1 MSLLKN
7 KNTHTEKRKQKLWSR
22 NASLTQSAVETVVF
36 SGVHLLLFV
45 CATAVIYPCY
55 VCLWYYEKQYA
66 RCSRSL
72 VQPWNVNLKHCNQKG
87 KMCKKEKK
95 KTPAKKSFSKPNLS
109 NLNNKDFSGSSK
121 WKSYP
126 SFALLIIAFF
136 PLSRWQSNCS
146 LLFLCYKERKDSNMK
161 YRSRLHYHFN
171 WNTDV
176 TGSIDLSE
184 STQCT
189 NQGDGKKCGL
199 KNASACEDKERNAY
213 LGLVESVRLAAIAH
227 WRQPVV
233 MLFPPSFVV
242 LLAFKWTGCHCWCT
256 QKGFQG
262 NGQCFAWIS
271 AEWNIYI
278 SKQMRSRND

>member
-7 KNTHTEKRKQKLWSR
+7 KNTHTEKRKQKLWSK
-22 NASLTQSAVETVVF
+22 NASLTQSTVETVVF
-36 SGVHLLLFV
+36 SGVHLLIFI

-72 VQPWNVNLKHCNQKG
+72 VQYWNVKLKHCNQKG
-87 KMCKKEKK
+87 KMWKKEKK
-95 KTPAKKSFSKPNLS
+95 KTQQRNNLENRQVP

-136 PLSRWQSNCS
+136 PPSRWQSNSS
-146 LLFLCYKERKDSNMK
+146 LLFLWYKERKDSNMK

-176 TGSIDLSE
+176 TGNTDLSE
-184 STQCT
+184 SAQCKS
-189 NQGDGKKCGL
+189 QGDGKKCVI

-213 LGLVESVRLAAIAH
+213 LGLGGVCLPCCYCTLTAACSNAMSSIICTLAC
-227 WRQPVV
+227 
-233 MLFPPSFVV
+233 L
-242 LLAFKWTGCHCWCT
+242 
-256 QKGFQG
+256 
-262 NGQCFAWIS
+262 
-271 AEWNIYI
+271 
-278 SKQMRSRND
+278 